1 MAIQVATPHKEAS
14 VKSMQPMALAKLKGI
29 LGTALFGAV
38 IACAGCSSHTYHL
51 EAQEYAHAIT
61 AELIHAGVCKDESS
75 CNAQQTLL
83 WSAGGWKAGPLR
95 GGGVNLQ
102 VYHVAD
108 ERVADALVEQC
119 RLVHA
124 KYPNVPLSIVIQ
136 SNAHI
141 DNLHPGTQV
150 VIRKLTL

>member
-1 MAIQVATPHKEAS
+1 MV
-14 VKSMQPMALAKLKGI
+14 SMQPTAVAKLKGI
-29 LGTALFGAV
+29 LGTALFGAT
-38 IACAGCSSHTYHL
+38 ITCAGCSSHAYYL
-51 EAQEYAHAIT
+51 EAQEYARAIT

-75 CNAQQTLL
+75 CSAQQTLL